1 MIGSKA
7 SQQGRRGRTV
17 ARSEAGEV
25 GAASFTKI
33 WGIGWPQSLGQFV
46 SIRFT
51 DEKPQKPNAMQNRY
65 P

>member
-1 MIGSKA
+1 
-7 SQQGRRGRTV
+7 V
-17 ARSEAGEV
+17 AGQLPEV
-25 GAASFTKI
+25 KLVKSVPRHSRMI